1 MDETVVFKDRFEFE
15 GILRAIKK
23 YKITYMPVS
32 PPLVMAFTKS
42 ELTKKY
48 DLNLIMFLRSG
59 GAPLGKEVTERFK
72 EKFSTVE
79 LIQGYGLTETGGGA
93 TKVIGPEEAGRYGSV
108 GRIAENMEGK
118 IVDPE
123 TSEKLPPRWRG
134 ELWLRGPTV
143 MKGYVRDEK
152 ATAEILDSEGWLKTG
167 DICYFD
173 SEGFLYVV
181 DRLKELI
188 KYKAYQVPPAELEHL
203 LHSHPEIVDAAV
215 VPYPDEEA
223 GQIPMAYVVK
233 NPGSNITEAQIMDF
247 IAEQVAPYKK
257 IRRVAF
263 ITSIT
268 RTPAGKILRRKLINH
283 SLSHGL
289 SKL

>member
-1 MDETVVFKDRFEFE
+1 MIQV
-15 GILRAIKK
+15 KK
-23 YKITYMPVS
+23 RRKPRQ
-32 PPLVMAFTKS
+32 KS
-42 ELTKKY
+42 RRKGKAKASRR
-48 DLNLIMFLRSG
+48 DLG
-59 GAPLGKEVTERFK
+59 
-72 EKFSTVE
+72 E
-79 LIQGYGLTETGGGA
+79 LIQCHSEVTTKALQEWVGENVTGRSSKPV
-93 TKVIGPEEAGRYGSV
+93 T
-108 GRIAENMEGK
+108 IAPNASDE
-118 IVDPE
+118 
-123 TSEKLPPRWRG
+123 
-134 ELWLRGPTV
+134 
-143 MKGYVRDEK
+143 GYVRDEK

-247 IAEQVAPYKK
+247 IAEQARKTVAPYQK

>member
-1 MDETVVFKDRFEFE
+1 MVY
-15 GILRAIKK
+15 IYI
-23 YKITYMPVS
+23 
-32 PPLVMAFTKS
+32 
-42 ELTKKY
+42 
-48 DLNLIMFLRSG
+48 
-59 GAPLGKEVTERFK
+59 
-72 EKFSTVE
+72 
-79 LIQGYGLTETGGGA
+79 
-93 TKVIGPEEAGRYGSV
+93 
-108 GRIAENMEGK
+108 
-118 IVDPE
+118 
-123 TSEKLPPRWRG
+123 
-134 ELWLRGPTV
+134 
-143 MKGYVRDEK
+143 GYVRDEK

-247 IAEQVAPYKK
+247 IAEQARKTVAPYKK